1 MANEVRITELPD
13 CGSILDGDYLAV
25 DAHTDN
31 GMIITSKA
39 TASQIKEY
47 IFNNDVNKDK
57 QDVKFREIE
66 ITDIATVPVPEF
78 DSNDTRVANTK
89 WVKTIVADATS
100 TSGMT
105 ANCAVVTDENNK
117 IIALSALIS
126 TVIMF
131 VVFVFIQKSSNI
143 NGSYFL
149 PCLAFIIAGI
159 QIMIENMNYSFKVS
173 KIVVMTCFLVC
184 VILSSINTCLLFLK
198 NPPRSHENQVY
209 IADLL
214 MENGY
219 EQCVGTFWN
228 GGNVITEL
236 SNGKIESFVFSDLE
250 YKQLNPWLQTKS
262 HVKNYPS
269 GKCALIIG
277 TEECNELSYNPFSI
291 DGVEVLHVDEELI
304 VLGFEDIG
312 IFFNK

>member
-1 MANEVRITELPD
+1 MIGYLINSKVLSNIYSYENQNAQIWQDFRLNRVWETFESFVQLWGYPYNYTKSLNVELFSLN
-13 CGSILDGDYLAV
+13 GILSVFGLVLTFIAIYVFVWL
-25 DAHTDN
+25 
-31 GMIITSKA
+31 
-39 TASQIKEY
+39 IK
-47 IFNNDVNKDK
+47 
-57 QDVKFREIE
+57 R
-66 ITDIATVPVPEF
+66 
-78 DSNDTRVANTK
+78 TK
-89 WVKTIVADATS
+89 KL
-100 TSGMT
+100 
-105 ANCAVVTDENNK
+105 DENNK

-236 SNGKIESFVFSDLE
+236 SNGKIESFVVSDLE